1 VAQSI
6 SASVAQQVASLP
18 PTAAIFAS
26 FLGYN
31 PVAALVPKSVLG
43 SLQPSVRDFLTGTV
57 FFPTALEVPFI
68 SGMQEVLIIA
78 AVLAFIA
85 AIASMMRGPRY
96 IYGDGER

>member
-1 VAQSI
+1 
-6 SASVAQQVASLP
+6 
-18 PTAAIFAS
+18 
-26 FLGYN
+26 
-31 PVAALVPKSVLG
+31 KSVLG

-85 AIASMMRGPRY
+85 AIASIMRGPRY